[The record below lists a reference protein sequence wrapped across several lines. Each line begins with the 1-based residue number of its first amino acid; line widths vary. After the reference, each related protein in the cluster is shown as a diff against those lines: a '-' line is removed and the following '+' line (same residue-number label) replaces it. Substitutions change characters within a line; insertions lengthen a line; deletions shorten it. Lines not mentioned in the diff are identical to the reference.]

1 MAKKPTYEELE
12 QRVKDLE
19 NGTLGLTR
27 SEDEPHR
34 NAERFRRLF
43 EQASD
48 AFFVH
53 DFNNGRIVDANE
65 SACKHL
71 GYTRDELLELN
82 VSDIEVSY
90 TPEAIVEICGRVET
104 DGPVIVEGIH
114 RRKGGSTFPV
124 EISLGMLQDEDPA
137 LLLAIVRDTT
147 ERKQTEDERRLFKLV
162 ADKANWD
169 IYWITPEGEFLYA
182 NEKAHTGLPLKQR
195 A

>member
-19 NGTLGLTR
+19 NGTLGLKRT
-27 SEDEPHR
+27 EEVPHR

-71 GYTRDELLELN
+71 GHPLPN
-82 VSDIEVSY
+82 
-90 TPEAIVEICGRVET
+90 T
-104 DGPVIVEGIH
+104 DRP
-114 RRKGGSTFPV
+114 S
-124 EISLGMLQDEDPA
+124 
-137 LLLAIVRDTT
+137 
-147 ERKQTEDERRLFKLV
+147 
-162 ADKANWD
+162 
-169 IYWITPEGEFLYA
+169 
-182 NEKAHTGLPLKQR
+182 
-195 A
+195 